1 MRGWS
6 RILSLA
12 LVVLAAACTSSEP
25 ESGSFPVDEVRI
37 GVLAPLSGDDKAIGT
52 DSVRGAQLA
61 AALVNGEA
69 GDLSLAAAAGR
80 LAGARVAVVP
90 GDTAG
95 DPTRGATEAGRLIAA
110 ERVVGLVGAY
120 HAEVTDAAS
129 LRSERL
135 RVPFVN
141 GDTSADFLTER
152 DSDWFFRTGPT
163 DRMLGEAFLSALR
176 VVDDEP
182 VETVGILSVRDRP
195 GTVIARLTEE
205 LANQGGYR
213 VASEATFAPGG
224 QDLAPAVTKVQAAQP
239 STVFAVVSSTDQ
251 MRQML
256 RTFTQLGYS
265 PPGLLTFGA
274 GVLEAPVLQA
284 AGRQGQGLLYSAGWS
299 REVAARNPAAKPII
313 ELYEQRFGAPMS
325 EVAAGSFTAV
335 LTLVQA
341 IADAGTVE
349 ADRVRTALLN
359 LDISGRDT
367 IMPWNGVRFDGT
379 HQNIGA
385 SGVVEQVDGDTFRV
399 IFPTEL
405 AQQEAK
411 WPLETARDQ

>member
-224 QDLAPAVTKVQAAQP
+224 QDLAPAVTKVRAAQP